1 MSRLLTCTGIAI
13 AMAAAPAH
21 AQNAFIADLR
31 GASEN
36 PPVASPGSGSALVLF
51 DSAFQTM
58 SVRTTFSGLTT
69 PTVDAHIH
77 CCVPPTS
84 NAVVAVGFTPAGFP
98 LGQTTGQFSANFDL
112 NNAATYN
119 PTFVAANGGTAA
131 SARTALINGTQGG
144 LAYVNIHTTRFPA
157 GEIRGQL
164 VASSE
169 LSPQAYGLLPE
180 VTLQTA
186 EFQDSTIR
194 RYLRDVR
201 SGGGGLDGQT
211 ATFGKDGKIGMFLIA
226 GARTGEFEGRASRP
240 EVDLGSTAVIAGVD
254 FRKGSGTLIGVMAG
268 YDSSDAR
275 LTPNS
280 RQSRIKSWFAGAYG
294 SAALGPAHLD
304 LHASYGKSDYDLFR
318 HISIPAFTAESV
330 ADSESKQWM
339 LAATVGLSLETPG
352 FEIEPYAGARY
363 VNLDLDAF
371 TEAGN
376 LAALTIDAADIESLQ
391 SIAGLRAVADIPVGL
406 VSVRPAVRGEWRH
419 EFKNDDPR
427 LITGSFGGI
436 APFAFATTP
445 LRDDYLVIG
454 AELAISGA
462 GPLAFVADYNGQLG
476 GGYEIHA
483 LTLGARLTF

>member
-1 MSRLLTCTGIAI
+1 MVRLLSCAGFAI
-13 AMAAAPAH
+13 ALSAAPTY
-21 AQNAFIADLR
+21 AQNAFFAELR
-31 GASEN
+31 GSSEN
-36 PPVASPGSGSALVLF
+36 PSVASPGSGSALVLF
-51 DSAFQTM
+51 DPAFQTM
-58 SVRTTFSGLTT
+58 SVRTIFSGLTT

-77 CCVPPTS
+77 CCVPPTG
-84 NAVVAVGFTPAGFP
+84 NAGVAVGFTPAGFP
-98 LGQTTGQFSANFDL
+98 LGLTAGQFSANFDL
-112 NNAATYN
+112 NSAATYN
-119 PTFVAANGGTAA
+119 PPFVAANGGTAA

-144 LAYVNIHTTRFPA
+144 LAYVNIHSTGFPA

-169 LSPQAYGLLPE
+169 LSPQAYSLLPE

-201 SGGGGLDGQT
+201 GGGDGLDGQT
-211 ATFGKDGKIGMFLIA
+211 ATLGKDGKIGMFLIA
-226 GARTGEFEGRASRP
+226 GARTGEFEGRANRP
-240 EVDLGSTAVIAGVD
+240 EVDLGSTAVMAGLD
-254 FRKGSGTLIGVMAG
+254 FRLDPTMLIGVMAG

-280 RQSRIKSWFAGAYG
+280 RRSRVKSWFAGVYG
-294 SAALGPAHLD
+294 SAALGPAHVD

-318 HISIPAFTAESV
+318 RISIPAFTAESV
-330 ADSESKQWM
+330 ADSESEQWM
-339 LAATVGLSLETPG
+339 LAATVGLSLGTPG

-363 VNLDLDAF
+363 VNLDMDAF
-371 TEAGN
+371 TESGN
-376 LAALTIDAADIESLQ
+376 MAALTIDAADIESLQ
-391 SIAGLRAVADIPVGL
+391 SIAGLRAGADIPVGI
-406 VSVRPAVRGEWRH
+406 VSVRPAIRGEWRH

-445 LRDDYLVIG
+445 LKDDYLVVG
-454 AELAISGA
+454 AELAIAGE
-462 GPLAFVADYNGQLG
+462 GPLSFVADYNGQLG
-476 GGYEIHA
+476 GGHEIHA